1 MRLCRSSILVFTCFS
16 CLGFYT
22 NSPST
27 ATSNRVP
34 EVLEFAQANSRVTA
48 TPPVLIL
55 GSQGFDV
62 QRLQIQLKKLGYYS
76 GAVDGK
82 YSVTTE
88 IAVAKFQKVKG
99 LKVDGIVGLETRRK
113 LQAALA
119 AKTQLFSSPIV
130 KSPIVKS
137 PIITSSAALPK
148 PTAKPQPTEKEKD
161 ALWWLIL
168 AVGVMGIFGAF
179 IFLLRWFR
187 QVKQVQKPEISNTKS
202 LSPVKKD
209 LVTTPSENVTSLQRA
224 KQPQTTQL
232 LLPEKTSRLAK
243 LNIVDELIQDLRSP
257 DPTKR
262 RKAIWDLGQQGDSRA
277 IQPMVDLMID
287 ADSQESSLILAALAE
302 IGARTLKPMNR
313 ALAMSMQ
320 DENPQV
326 RQNAIRDLTR
336 VYDMMSQMSQI
347 LCHALE
353 DPDAEVQATARYAL
367 SQMNRIRALPEQKNI
382 SEDSHNN
389 S

>member
-1 MRLCRSSILVFTCFS
+1 MRLCRSSILVFTYFS
-16 CLGFYT
+16 CLGFYINT
-22 NSPST
+22 PSA
-27 ATSNRVP
+27 ATSNSVP
-34 EVLEFAQANSRVTA
+34 QVLEFAQANSRVAA
-48 TPPVLIL
+48 TPAVLRP
-55 GSQGFDV
+55 GSQGSDV

-76 GAVDGK
+76 GAVNGK

-88 IAVAKFQKVKG
+88 IGVAKFQKVKG
-99 LKVDGIVGLETRRK
+99 LKVDGIFGLETRIR

-119 AKTQLFSSPIV
+119 AKSQLSRSPV
-130 KSPIVKS
+130 LKSPIVNS
-137 PIITSSAALPK
+137 TAAIPK
-148 PTAKPQPTEKEKD
+148 PTAKPQPTEKERD
-161 ALWWLIL
+161 LIWWLIL
-168 AVGVMGIFGAF
+168 AVGVFGSFGAF
-179 IFLLRWFR
+179 IFLMRWFR
-187 QVKQVQKPEISNTKS
+187 QVKRVQKSEISNTKS
-202 LSPVKKD
+202 LSQVKQDPVTA
-209 LVTTPSENVTSLQRA
+209 VSSENVTSSQITKL
-224 KQPQTTQL
+224 PQTTQL

-243 LNIVDELIQDLRSP
+243 LNIVDELIQDLRNP

-262 RKAIWDLGQQGDSRA
+262 HKAIWNLGQQGDSRA

-367 SQMNRIRALPEQKNI
+367 SKMNRIRALPEQQNI
-382 SEDSHNN
+382 SED
-389 S
+389 

>member
-16 CLGFYT
+16 CLGFYA

-27 ATSNRVP
+27 ATSNPVP
-34 EVLEFAQANSRVTA
+34 KVLELAQANSRVTA
-48 TPPVLIL
+48 SPASLRP
-55 GSQGFDV
+55 GSQGSDV

-88 IAVAKFQKVKG
+88 ISVAKFQKVKG

-130 KSPIVKS
+130 NSPIV
-137 PIITSSAALPK
+137 TSSAATPK
-148 PTAKPQPTEKEKD
+148 PITKPQPTDKGF
-161 ALWWLIL
+161 LWWLIL
-168 AVGVMGIFGAF
+168 AVGVLGSIGGFL
-179 IFLLRWFR
+179 FLLKWFR
-187 QVKQVQKPEISNTKS
+187 QVKQVQKSEISNTKS
-202 LSPVKKD
+202 LSQVKKD
-209 LVTTPSENVTSLQRA
+209 PIAAPSSENVTSLQRA
-224 KQPQTTQL
+224 KLPPTTQL
-232 LLPEKTSRLAK
+232 LLPEKTTRLVK
-243 LNIVDELIQDLRSP
+243 LNIVDELIQDLRSS

-367 SQMNRIRALPEQKNI
+367 SQMNRIRALPEQHNI
-382 SEDSHNN
+382 AEDSHSNL
-389 S
+389 

>member
-130 KSPIVKS
+130 KSPIT
-137 PIITSSAALPK
+137 TSTAALPK

-161 ALWWLIL
+161 PLWWLIL
-168 AVGVMGIFGAF
+168 AVGVVGSFGAF
-179 IFLLRWFR
+179 LFLLRWLR
-187 QVKQVQKPEISNTKS
+187 QVKQVQKPEISDTKS

-209 LVTTPSENVTSLQRA
+209 LVTTPSSENVNSLHRG

-382 SEDSHNN
+382 SEDSHSN

>member
-1 MRLCRSSILVFTCFS
+1 MRLCRSSIVVFTCFS

-22 NSPST
+22 NTPST
-27 ATSNRVP
+27 ATSNPLP
-34 EVLEFAQANSRVTA
+34 EVLEFAQANSRVA
-48 TPPVLIL
+48 ASPPVLGL
-55 GSQGFDV
+55 GSQGSDV

-99 LKVDGIVGLETRRK
+99 LKVDGIVGLETKTR

-130 KSPIVKS
+130 KSPIV
-137 PIITSSAALPK
+137 ISSAATPK
-148 PTAKPQPTEKEKD
+148 PTAKPQPTERGF
-161 ALWWLIL
+161 LWWLIF
-168 AVGVMGIFGAF
+168 AVGVLGSFGAL

-187 QVKQVQKPEISNTKS
+187 QVKQVQRSEISNTKS

-209 LVTTPSENVTSLQRA
+209 AVTAPSSENLTSSQRNKLPA
-224 KQPQTTQL
+224 TTQL

-382 SEDSHNN
+382 SEDLHSN